1 MQIHK
6 TTWFILVCVVVTLML
21 SVTGFKNPSTTAQSG
36 QQSLRT
42 VPQLRHE
49 EAVRRYPTAELE
61 EAEPTDPAKRA
72 ALKER
77 KVRNNEQTFSE
88 PSAEDDAIGWFP
100 ERDVELPAL
109 PINESDL
116 VLIGQVLSA
125 KAHRSE
131 NKRGIFSEFE
141 VRVDEVLKGR
151 DPRVNDQPV
160 ITVERTGGF
169 LRYPNGRK
177 VLFFVQGYGM
187 PEVGARNVLFLKIA
201 GQGVRILTVY
211 ELDPAGVLP
220 LDSGNKFQRFR
231 GENEATFIKI
241 LRESIANARPQ

>member
-1 MQIHK
+1 MQIDK
-6 TTWFILVCVVVTLML
+6 TTWFIFVCVVVTIMF
-21 SVTGFKNPSTTAQSG
+21 SATGFKNPSSTAQSG

-42 VPQLRHE
+42 IPQLSHE

-61 EAEPTDPAKRA
+61 EPEPTDSAKRA

-88 PSAEDDAIGWFP
+88 PSAEDGAIGWFP
-100 ERDVELPAL
+100 ERDFDFPAL

-141 VRVDEVLKGR
+141 VRVDEILKGR
-151 DPRVNDQPV
+151 DPRVNDQTV

-201 GQGVRILTVY
+201 GQGFRIVTIY
-211 ELDPAGVLP
+211 ELDRAGVLP
-220 LDSGNKFQRFR
+220 LDGGNKFQRFQ
-231 GENEATFIKI
+231 GENEAAFIKT